1 MYEQKNLFN
10 PSQFGFG
17 KAYYT
22 RHAITDIV
30 NAIQTNTD
38 NRLFSCGI
46 FIYLEKAFD
55 SLDHKI
61 LLRKLHHYSF
71 RGHINIRSLRA
82 TPCKVQFILVQF
94 WPPLSV
100 VTLRSRRE
108 RVQGHLS
115 GHARAKPIRAD
126 QSAGC

>member
-1 MYEQKNLFN
+1 MHIADALSRAYLMTTDGEQ
-10 PSQFGFG
+10 
-17 KAYYT
+17 
-22 RHAITDIV
+22 TDCCV
-30 NAIQTNTD
+30 
-38 NRLFSCGI
+38 
-46 FIYLEKAFD
+46 
-55 SLDHKI
+55 
-61 LLRKLHHYSF
+61 
-71 RGHINIRSLRA
+71 
-82 TPCKVQFILVQF
+82 VQF